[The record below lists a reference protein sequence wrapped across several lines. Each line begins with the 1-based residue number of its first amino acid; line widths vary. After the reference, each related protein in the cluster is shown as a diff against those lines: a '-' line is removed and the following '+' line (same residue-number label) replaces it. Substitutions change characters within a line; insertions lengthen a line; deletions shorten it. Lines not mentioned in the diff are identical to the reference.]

1 MAPMLDFLQRPG
13 DYFSNF
19 QTTGGAGPRPKP
31 SRPHRPSRPS
41 AGGRPRPH
49 RPSGGSSSNG
59 DGGSANPLSGVAGLL
74 TNNPITDAVG
84 GAVTGVIGDGSLSR
98 KDFVLNLTTWFR
110 RTVWFL
116 GFTAALTA
124 SAPLF
129 LITAALAIVFELVYN
144 VTNARMYW
152 ESVAQHYGAEISG
165 QFQCNKTDAT
175 FLPLLS

>member
-1 MAPMLDFLQRPG
+1 M
-13 DYFSNF
+13 
-19 QTTGGAGPRPKP
+19 
-31 SRPHRPSRPS
+31 
-41 AGGRPRPH
+41 
-49 RPSGGSSSNG
+49 
-59 DGGSANPLSGVAGLL
+59 
-74 TNNPITDAVG
+74 
-84 GAVTGVIGDGSLSR
+84 SR

-152 ESVAQHYGAEISG
+152 ESVAQQYGAGISG
-165 QFQCNKTDAT
+165 I
-175 FLPLLS
+175 